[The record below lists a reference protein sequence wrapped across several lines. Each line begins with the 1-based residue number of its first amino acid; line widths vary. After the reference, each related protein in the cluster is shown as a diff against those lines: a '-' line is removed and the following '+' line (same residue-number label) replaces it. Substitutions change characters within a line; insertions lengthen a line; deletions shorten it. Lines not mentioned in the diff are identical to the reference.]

1 MKRLVQ
7 KKPEPAFRR
16 LSEYEPKKIN
26 WFWDQLIPFGM
37 TTVVEGDP
45 GLGKSYL
52 LMHLAALL
60 TKGATLPTGQR
71 TRPRDV
77 VYCTTEDSY
86 NYTFSPR
93 IKALSGDPDRIWVQ
107 GKYSA
112 MDDNGLRTLKSLVK
126 RRKPGLIVIDPLFS
140 YVPAERNAYSPNEI
154 RAIMGELNEIG
165 ESSNAAVL
173 LIRHLTK
180 TKRDKQIYQG
190 AGGIDVIGFAR
201 SAIRIEK
208 HPNNPDLRLMVHL
221 KWNLTTQSQSW
232 VYEVIKKEGE
242 DLPVIEWRGQS
253 DISIDDL
260 GSDDNDDGPPPRR
273 NAVEFLRAELA
284 DGPMPAKYLLE
295 KAENEGIKK
304 RTLDRAKSELNII
317 VEQQKRKW
325 VWRLPGDG

>member
-1 MKRLVQ
+1 M

-60 TKGATLPTGQR
+60 TKGATLPTGKR
-71 TRPRDV
+71 IRPRDV

-93 IKALSGDPDRIWVQ
+93 IKALGGDPTRIWVQ

-112 MDDNGLRTLKSLVK
+112 MDDDGLRTLRSLVK

-140 YVPAERNAYSPNEI
+140 YVPAGGNAYSPNEI
-154 RAIMGELNEIG
+154 RAIMGELNEIW

-208 HPNNPDLRLMVHL
+208 HPSNPDLRLMVHL
-221 KWNLTTQSQSW
+221 KWNLTTQSKSW
-232 VYEVIKKEGE
+232 VYEVIKKEGI

-253 DISIDDL
+253 DILIDDL
-260 GSDDNDDGPPPRR
+260 GSDDNDEGPPPRKT
-273 NAVEFLRAELA
+273 AIEFLRAELKEGA
-284 DGPMPAKYLLE
+284 MPAKYLLE
-295 KAENEGIKK
+295 KAESEGISK
-304 RTLDRAKSELNII
+304 RTLDRAKKSLRII
-317 VEQQKRKW
+317 SKLQSKIW
-325 VWRLPGDG
+325 VWRLPSDG

>member
-1 MKRLVQ
+1 MKRPTR
-7 KKPEPAFRR
+7 KKVEPAFRR
-16 LSEYEPKKIN
+16 LSEYKPMKID
-26 WFWDQLIPFGM
+26 WYWDQLIPFGM

-60 TKGATLPTGQR
+60 TRGATLPTGKR
-71 TRPRDV
+71 IRPRDV

-93 IKALSGDPDRIWVQ
+93 IEALGGDPTRIWVQ

-112 MDDNGLRTLKSLVK
+112 MDDHGLRTLRSLVK
-126 RRKPGLIVIDPLFS
+126 RKKPGLIIIDPLFS
-140 YVPAERNAYSPNEI
+140 YVPAGGNAYSPNEI

-232 VYEVIKKEGE
+232 VYEVIKKEGI

-253 DISIDDL
+253 DILLDDL
-260 GSDDNDDGPPPRR
+260 GGDDNDNGPPPRR
-273 NAVEFLRAELA
+273 SAIDFLRSELK

-304 RTLDRAKSELNII
+304 RTLDRAKSELKVI
-317 VEQQKRKW
+317 VEQRKRKW
-325 VWRLPGDG
+325 VWRLPSDR

>member
-1 MKRLVQ
+1 M

-26 WFWDQLIPFGM
+26 WFWDQFIPFGM

-52 LMHLAALL
+52 LMHLSASL
-60 TKGATLPTGQR
+60 TTGTKLPTGKR
-71 TRPRDV
+71 IRPTDV

-86 NYTFSPR
+86 HYTFSPR
-93 IKALSGDPDRIWVQ
+93 IKALGGNPDKIWVQ
-107 GKYSA
+107 EKYSA
-112 MDDNGLRTLKSLVK
+112 MDDNGLQTLRSLVK
-126 RRKPGLIVIDPLFS
+126 RRKPGLIVLDPLFN
-140 YVPAERNAYSPNEI
+140 YVPADRNAYSPNEI

-165 ESSNAAVL
+165 ESADAAVL

-201 SAIRIEK
+201 SAMRIEK
-208 HPNNPDLRLMVHL
+208 HPDNPDLRLMVHL
-221 KWNLTTQSQSW
+221 KWNLTTQSKSW
-232 VYEVIKKEGE
+232 VYEVVKRDGE
-242 DLPVIEWRGQS
+242 DLPVIVWRGQC

-260 GSDDNDDGPPPRR
+260 GRDDNGEGPPPRR
-273 NAVEFLRAELA
+273 TAFEFLRAELA
-284 DGPMPAKYLLE
+284 NGPMPAKYLLE

-304 RTLDRAKSELNII
+304 RTLDRAKSKLNVI

-325 VWRLPGDG
+325 VWRLPVDR